1 MSQVC
6 VCVGGGTRTGVHPQT
21 RTECTCESLARGSG
35 PQSGCQS
42 PMMSP
47 ERRQAEDGR
56 AQAHQ
61 GPRQSRAARVRAKP
75 AAAGDAGVQT
85 APSPADAA
93 LHPMTLNPAD
103 PVPRASAG
111 PCCPPP
117 PSVPHHHEDTPRS
130 RTPRVASCWGG
141 RRSQGGEA
149 SVSRQGFYR
158 REWPGKAPRPRRGE
172 AVLPGGCSPSPDED
186 SALARVSSQG
196 ALTRLSRA
204 LLLRTPLS
212 LFSWTPCWRALESLV
227 NAPTTP
233 SRVWSPTQGHPHPC
247 QHLPAGVHLPA
258 GAGPSGRSGA
268 GRPRPARSHSES
280 SPRGS
285 EAGPGTAISAPL
297 QRGQRVSA
305 GLSSPGTSSGLSA
318 TWLQTGHP
326 GPALGHSRCRAA
338 PHRTPAWGQ
347 ESLSWGLEG
356 QLQQRL

>member
-212 LFSWTPCWRALESLV
+212 LFSWTLCWFPGIPPTHDAVTCLVSHARPPTPMPAPPGWGPPTRWSWPFRKKRGRAPK
-227 NAPTTP
+227 A
-233 SRVWSPTQGHPHPC
+233 
-247 QHLPAGVHLPA
+247 
-258 GAGPSGRSGA
+258 
-268 GRPRPARSHSES
+268 
-280 SPRGS
+280 
-285 EAGPGTAISAPL
+285 SAKP
-297 QRGQRVSA
+297 QRVI
-305 GLSSPGTSSGLSA
+305 SSGL
-318 TWLQTGHP
+318 
-326 GPALGHSRCRAA
+326 
-338 PHRTPAWGQ
+338 
-347 ESLSWGLEG
+347 
-356 QLQQRL
+356 

>member
-1 MSQVC
+1 MGRPVFPDKVSTAESGQVRRH
-6 VCVGGGTRTGVHPQT
+6 G
-21 RTECTCESLARGSG
+21 RGE
-35 PQSGCQS
+35 
-42 PMMSP
+42 
-47 ERRQAEDGR
+47 ERRCCPE
-56 AQAHQ
+56 
-61 GPRQSRAARVRAKP
+61 
-75 AAAGDAGVQT
+75 AAA
-85 APSPADAA
+85 PA
-93 LHPMTLNPAD
+93 
-103 PVPRASAG
+103 
-111 PCCPPP
+111 
-117 PSVPHHHEDTPRS
+117 
-130 RTPRVASCWGG
+130 
-141 RRSQGGEA
+141 RRLQ
-149 SVSRQGFYR
+149 
-158 REWPGKAPRPRRGE
+158 P
-172 AVLPGGCSPSPDED
+172 LPGRGLGARSSLISGSVNQALKGPPASDTRPCSP
-186 SALARVSSQG
+186 G
-196 ALTRLSRA
+196 HRA
-204 LLLRTPLS
+204 GFQEFLP
-212 LFSWTPCWRALESLV
+212 
-227 NAPTTP
+227 PTTP